1 MSLRILSFANENA
14 TWRVAQTPDGYYH
27 REMTGMP
34 EWLPGLPSAIKIDVV
49 VSTFQQF
56 SSTDS
61 SLVPSNLSFKLT
73 YRVGHSNMDCFIFSS
88 PEGDLFS
95 VKIPPHTYV
104 ALQEDFPSNSVPR
117 MRLARMVIQQAV
129 LSGYPSVELLPETP
143 LYKTVQSQLSESSS

>member
-27 REMTGMP
+27 REPSGMP

-56 SSTDS
+56 PSADS
-61 SLVPSNLSFKLT
+61 SLEPSNLSFKLT
-73 YRVGHSNMDCFIFSS
+73 YRIGHSNMECFIFSS

-95 VKIPPHTYV
+95 VKIPPHTYET
-104 ALQEDFPSNSVPR
+104 LQEDFPSNTVPR
-117 MRLARMVIQQAV
+117 MRLARLVVQQAV
-129 LSGYPSVELLPETP
+129 SLGFPSVELLPETP
-143 LYKTVQSQLSESSS
+143 LYTAVQSQLTESFS